1 MLYWAAIGAI
11 FVCAIYGF
19 SRLATADRKSMSEEE
34 YEAAAQRS
42 SGLGAAVGVVQKVI
56 DPSHHVEYIEEQR
69 QRVEAESTESGDR
82 PPRDVQPSQDRSAR

>member
-1 MLYWAAIGAI
+1 MLYWAAIGTI
-11 FVCAIYGF
+11 LVFAIYGF

-82 PPRDVQPSQDRSAR
+82 PPRDVQPSNDRSPH